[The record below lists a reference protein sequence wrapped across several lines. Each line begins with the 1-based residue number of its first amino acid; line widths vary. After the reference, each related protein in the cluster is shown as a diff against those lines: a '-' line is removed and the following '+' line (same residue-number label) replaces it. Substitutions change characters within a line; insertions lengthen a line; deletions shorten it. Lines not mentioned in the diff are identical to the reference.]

1 MAQKNNRL
9 KHLLAATLALLTLAA
24 CETGPAYKP
33 RGPDDTV
40 GYTDQQLTA
49 NRFRVTY
56 SGSSSIKRAEVE
68 NYLMRRAAEVTV
80 GAGFEYFIFD
90 NRDTEPKTYYR
101 TTIDDLDPYFGRP
114 YPFAYGRFGKPYYWS
129 SWSYPPPY
137 VGMTQTVPV
146 TRYEAYSEI
155 VLLTPQ
161 QAMGNPEA
169 IPAREVLSH
178 LVPPPDPAKPP
189 A

>member
-1 MAQKNNRL
+1 ML
-9 KHLLAATLALLTLAA
+9 
-24 CETGPAYKP
+24 
-33 RGPDDTV
+33 
-40 GYTDQQLTA
+40 
-49 NRFRVTY
+49 FR
-56 SGSSSIKRAEVE
+56 S
-68 NYLMRRAAEVTV
+68 
-80 GAGFEYFIFD
+80 
-90 NRDTEPKTYYR
+90 YYR